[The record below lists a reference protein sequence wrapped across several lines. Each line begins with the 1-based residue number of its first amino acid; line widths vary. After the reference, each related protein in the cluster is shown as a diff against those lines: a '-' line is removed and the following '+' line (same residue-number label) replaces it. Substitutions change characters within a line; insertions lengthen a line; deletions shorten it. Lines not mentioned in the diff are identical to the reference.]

1 MSANARYKAFV
12 IVGLILVVVGSLIA
26 LASGRYG
33 LTTTEIVRV
42 LLTGTE
48 DVSKTAQAVLFNV
61 RIPRVVLALVA
72 GAGLAAAG
80 AAFQSV
86 FSNPLA
92 TPDTLGVASGAA
104 FGAVLA
110 ILLGFDAFWIQAA
123 SFVMGLIAVVLV
135 YSVSRIR
142 GQNTVL
148 MLILSGLVIA
158 ALFSALISLVKYVA
172 DPQDVLPAIT
182 FWMMGSLTGANKE
195 LLTVGV
201 PFIVVGCL
209 VIYALRWKFNAL
221 SLPDAEAKS
230 LGIPVVRLRVLA
242 ILSATL
248 ISASVVSMCGLIGW
262 VGLLIPH
269 FVRLVVG
276 NNNLRVIPSGLIY
289 GALFMLV
296 CDTVA
301 RSATQM
307 EIPVSILTALIG
319 APVFLLLLRSNFS
332 IRR

>member
-1 MSANARYKAFV
+1 MSENARYRAFEIAGLVAIV
-12 IVGLILVVVGSLIA
+12 IGILIA

-33 LTTTEIVRV
+33 LTVTEIVRI
-42 LLTGTE
+42 LISSDE
-48 DVSKTAQAVLFNV
+48 NVSKTAQAVVLNV
-61 RIPRVVLALVA
+61 RLPRVVLALVA

-80 AAFQSV
+80 AAFQSI

-92 TPDTLGVASGAA
+92 TPDTLGVAGGAA

-110 ILLGFDAFWIQAA
+110 ILFGFDSFWVQTS
-123 SFVMGLIAVVLV
+123 SFVMGLIAVMLV
-135 YSVSRIR
+135 YGISRIR
-142 GQNTVL
+142 GQNSIL

-172 DPQDVLPAIT
+172 DPQDVLPTIT
-182 FWMMGSLTGANKE
+182 FWMMGSLTGAN
-195 LLTVGV
+195 LAVLAVGI
-201 PFIVVGCL
+201 PFIVAGSF

-221 SLPDAEAKS
+221 SLPEAQAKS
-230 LGIPVVRLRVLA
+230 LGIAVTRLRVLA
-242 ILSATL
+242 IVSATL

-269 FVRLVVG
+269 FVRLIVG
-276 NNNLRVIPSGLIY
+276 SNNLRVIPCALIY
-289 GALFMLV
+289 GALFMLI

-301 RSATQM
+301 RCATQV

-319 APVFLLLLRSNFS
+319 APVFLLLLRSQFF
-332 IRR
+332 IGR